1 MFRLDTYVDFF
12 LSLGVVD
19 IVAPCIHLKGVEKV
33 ARDEKSGSVTNI
45 IRIELDRGVDWDKAL
60 AKYQKGL
67 GMLGEDDGSTAAA
80 AENALFFRSK
90 HTQVGKKKRN
100 YLLAARKRF
109 ATNTF
114 VVTRPS
120 TGTSPFEMSGE
131 DLFRVYTQLDMK
143 DVRHVCE
150 LRREWTSA
158 FLESDNDDRGG
169 RKLSVALLSGVVL
182 PLWPALEQTVS
193 QCRVHMTKAEQV
205 RIYSCVGDVEYVR
218 VVVLSTQLI
227 L

>member
-1 MFRLDTYVDFF
+1 M
-12 LSLGVVD
+12 
-19 IVAPCIHLKGVEKV
+19 APCIHLKGVETV
-33 ARDEKSGSVTNI
+33 AQDEKSGSLTNI
-45 IRIELDRGVDWDKAL
+45 IRIELDRGVDWDGAL

-67 GMLGEDDGSTAAA
+67 DMLGKDDRSTVAGAAA
-80 AENALFFRSK
+80 LSFSSK
-90 HTQVGKKKRN
+90 HAQVGKKKCN
-100 YLLAARKRF
+100 YLLAVRKRS
-109 ATNTF
+109 ATNYF

-120 TGTSPFEMSGE
+120 TGTSPFEMSVE

-143 DVRHVCE
+143 DDRHVDE

-193 QCRVHMTKAEQV
+193 QCRAHLTKAEQV
-205 RIYSCVGDVEYVR
+205 GSIGSCCVTRFEG
-218 VVVLSTQLI
+218 
-227 L
+227 